1 MRITVFLLT
10 LAYAALFGSAWYDAL
25 NSGGDAAGRGMAL
38 GFISIGATTTA
49 IFLIPALILAIAD
62 KALKWAVGLALVPAI
77 LLVLVFA
84 TGIL

>member
-1 MRITVFLLT
+1 MRLAVFLLALVYT
-10 LAYAALFGSAWYDAL
+10 ALYGLAWSDVL
-25 NSGGDAAGRGMAL
+25 NGGGDAAGRGLAL

-49 IFLIPALILAIAD
+49 IFLIPALILAIVD
-62 KALKWAVGLALVPAI
+62 RALKWALGLAILPGV